1 MTSYTDETV
10 SNLIINKLT
19 KAQFDAIS
27 VPSETELYIITDEDG
42 LPSQTGNAGK
52 FLTTNGTTTSWETV
66 SGGGSE
72 EDNLTITKNDSNKIQ
87 TVGII
92 NSNTNSGAISP
103 LKLWQGSELEWNQG
117 ETTTWNYWQTSVTAI
132 WTASTL
138 PSSANW
144 RSLTYGDGKFV
155 AISYN
160 SDASAYSTD
169 GINWTAS
176 TLPSSANWRP
186 LTYGDGKFVAI
197 ATGSDKAVYSTDGIN
212 WTASTLPSS
221 SFWNS
226 VTYGDGKFVA
236 IAGSYSNK
244 AAYSTDGINW
254 TESTL
259 PSSSFWN
266 SVTYGDGKFVAV
278 GNFSSKAAYSTDGI
292 NWTESTLPS
301 SKNWSSVTY
310 GDGKFVAVI
319 YNSDKSAYSTDG
331 INWTESTLPSS
342 ANWQAVTYG
351 DGKFVAVAYDS
362 DASAY
367 SIDDINWTASTLPS
381 SAKWQAV
388 TYGDGKFVAVAY
400 DSDASAV
407 FTIQYD
413 KCYILDSTPTTSSQ
427 VYSEPETTSTKTI
440 TSVGSG
446 TITLSDNLVYNSTQ
460 SGNKNTYKT
469 IGTIHPNWLCFI
481 NGVGVKMGNTLIA
494 SATPITTSITS
505 TSTNAE
511 VPSAKA
517 VYNEVGEIENALNII
532 NSGS

>member
-236 IAGSYSNK
+236 VGNFSSK

-342 ANWQAVTYG
+342 AN
-351 DGKFVAVAYDS
+351 
-362 DASAY
+362 
-367 SIDDINWTASTLPS
+367 
-381 SAKWQAV
+381 WQAV

>member
-236 IAGSYSNK
+236 
-244 AAYSTDGINW
+244 
-254 TESTL
+254 
-259 PSSSFWN
+259 
-266 SVTYGDGKFVAV
+266 V

-342 ANWQAVTYG
+342 AN
-351 DGKFVAVAYDS
+351 
-362 DASAY
+362 
-367 SIDDINWTASTLPS
+367 
-381 SAKWQAV
+381 WQAV